1 MYKTFTTY
9 AGSPTKEVQY
19 ISLENCKTDNERSLF
34 EIYDYY
40 VGILN
45 KEHETPPEEMTTEQ
59 WRRDCETREFANDT
73 RNEAA
78 AILNSVLQGYPLALL
93 QAKFLSKFNQYYR
106 IGKAKYS
113 TNFEYFLAHNA
124 KSWYNPD
131 TKRTY
136 FYSGIAQN
144 VEFCS
149 EIGELSTERI
159 NEVCK
164 EIHKDLLAA
173 KFGNGKFV
181 QC

>member
-1 MYKTFTTY
+1 MKEYNTFTTY

-34 EIYDYY
+34 EIYDFY
-40 VGILN
+40 VGVLN
-45 KEHETPPEEMTTEQ
+45 SPHSNSEQ
-59 WRRDCETREFANDT
+59 KEFANDT

-78 AILNSVLQGYPLALL
+78 DILRSRLEGYQLALL
-93 QAKFLSKFNQYYR
+93 QSKFLSKFNQLYK
-106 IGKAKYS
+106 IGEARYS
-113 TNFEYFLAHNA
+113 TSFEYFLAHNI
-124 KSWYNPD
+124 KNWYSPD

-149 EIGELSTERI
+149 EIGELSTEKISSICRT
-159 NEVCK
+159 
-164 EIHKDLLAA
+164 IHTDLLAA

-181 QC
+181 Q